1 MANLKLNNQIKNIT
15 YPFYLKGN
23 DFKELSLKALPIKN
37 WIDNHGQE
45 LAEFIYRHLNH
56 YALNSYRD
64 VNLKDVKSSIS
75 KVDYVFREPLEL
87 IKNFKDELNRIRV
100 NIINLEKVLQNNKI
114 EIKNSLIQV
123 QYLKQQQFIQTKKQE
138 QENRVEYANNL
149 TPDMGL
155 DMDQI
160 EDEQVRVM
168 EDVAKIEQDLEKTT
182 SKFRKEKILIKD
194 IDILGVNDDFLQN
207 ADKLELINLIK
218 NYLIVDEQIVKN
230 EIKKQWDSN
239 KNINTIGVNGIK
251 LKINKG
257 EK

>member
-1 MANLKLNNQIKNIT
+1 MADLKLNNQIKNIT

-45 LAEFIYRHLNH
+45 LTEFIYSHLNH
-56 YALNSYRD
+56 YALNSYQD
-64 VNLKDVKSSIS
+64 IHLKDIPSAIS
-75 KVDYVFREPLEL
+75 KIDFVFREPLEL

-160 EDEQVRVM
+160 EDEQIRAM
-168 EDVAKIEQDLEKTT
+168 EDVAKIEQELEKTT

-230 EIKKQWDSN
+230 EIKEQLDSN
-239 KNINTIGVNGIK
+239 KEIDTIGVNGIK
-251 LKINKG
+251 FKINKG
-257 EK
+257 DK

>member
-1 MANLKLNNQIKNIT
+1 MADLKLNNQIKNIT

-23 DFKELSLKALPIKN
+23 YFKELSLKALPIKN

-56 YALNSYRD
+56 YALNGYQD
-64 VNLKDVKSSIS
+64 IHLKDIPSAIS
-75 KVDYVFREPLEL
+75 KIDFVFREPLEL
-87 IKNFKDELNRIRV
+87 IKDFKDEVNRIIV

-155 DMDQI
+155 D
-160 EDEQVRVM
+160 
-168 EDVAKIEQDLEKTT
+168 
-182 SKFRKEKILIKD
+182 
-194 IDILGVNDDFLQN
+194 
-207 ADKLELINLIK
+207 
-218 NYLIVDEQIVKN
+218 
-230 EIKKQWDSN
+230 
-239 KNINTIGVNGIK
+239 
-251 LKINKG
+251 
-257 EK
+257 

>member
-1 MANLKLNNQIKNIT
+1 MADLKLNNQIKNIT

-37 WIDNHGQE
+37 WIDNHGKE

-56 YALNSYRD
+56 CALNGYQD
-64 VNLKDVKSSIS
+64 IHLKDIPSAIS
-75 KVDYVFREPLEL
+75 KIDFVFREPLEL
-87 IKNFKDELNRIRV
+87 IKDFKDEVNRIRV

-207 ADKLELINLIK
+207 SDKLELINLIK

-251 LKINKG
+251 FKINKG

>member
-1 MANLKLNNQIKNIT
+1 MADLKLNNQIKNIT

-23 DFKELSLKALPIKN
+23 DFKELSLKALSIKN
-37 WIDNHGQE
+37 WIDNHGKE

-56 YALNSYRD
+56 YALNGYQD
-64 VNLKDVKSSIS
+64 IHLKDIPSAIS
-75 KVDYVFREPLEL
+75 KIDFVFREPLEL
-87 IKNFKDELNRIRV
+87 IKDFKDELNRIRV

-251 LKINKG
+251 FKINKG